1 MSRPPRSIPIS
12 EEDSALFL
20 DAIGSVRRIE
30 SDLADTRKQP
40 PKPNPT
46 QTLRDNARVTQE
58 LLQPLPESLDPDAA
72 EPLRYIKDGFNPR
85 LLQKLGRGQYS
96 VRDEFDL
103 HQMTA
108 LIAKRAIH
116 DFLNECIDADKL
128 CVKIITGKGMHS
140 KGDGPVL
147 KGLADRILRQR
158 NDVLAFRSARY
169 NDGGSGAVIVL
180 LRGRR

>member
-1 MSRPPRSIPIS
+1 MARPPRITESDRS
-12 EEDSALFL
+12 LFHE
-20 DAIGSVRRIE
+20 AIGSVRRIE
-30 SDLADTRKQP
+30 SDLADLGKQP
-40 PKPNPT
+40 PRPDPA
-46 QTLRDNARVTQE
+46 QTRRDNERVTQE
-58 LLQPLPESLDPDAA
+58 LMQPLPDSLDPDAA
-72 EPLRYIKDGFNPR
+72 EPLRYLKDGLDPR

-108 LIAKRAIH
+108 DIAKRAIH
-116 DFLNECIDADKL
+116 DFLKECLDNDRL
-128 CVKIITGKGMHS
+128 CVKIITGKGMRS
-140 KGDGPVL
+140 DARGPVL
-147 KGLADRILRQR
+147 KGLTDRILRQR